1 MKKNKITDEKFSEDG
16 QAITSEL
23 KKENTKIEDLN
34 IVIPDSSPYE
44 IRDIYYSQILN
55 QYIGEYQKRRKQI
68 KWMRNWLFWLM
79 LTILFGV
86 IISCISIFFI
96 IIANFNATTS
106 EITALITV
114 CVSFISTIITIPV
127 IIAKSLFPE
136 KEDNQIVDVLTK
148 LIENDNNIRN
158 TKNNIKNSEN

>member
-1 MKKNKITDEKFSEDG
+1 
-16 QAITSEL
+16 
-23 KKENTKIEDLN
+23 
-34 IVIPDSSPYE
+34 
-44 IRDIYYSQILN
+44 
-55 QYIGEYQKRRKQI
+55 
-68 KWMRNWLFWLM
+68 MRNWLFWLM

-158 TKNNIKNSEN
+158 TKKQHKK

>member
-23 KKENTKIEDLN
+23 KKEKTKIEDLN

>member
-23 KKENTKIEDLN
+23 KKEKTKIEDLN

-55 QYIGEYQKRRKQI
+55 QYIREYQKRRKQI